1 MNSTVI
7 PFKTCT
13 CCGQEYSKA
22 EWNKL
27 ASLGN
32 MDFVEEIDGRASTL
46 VHITMK
52 NCSCGGTMSVEVEA
66 ESALADLG

>member
-1 MNSTVI
+1 MI

-27 ASLGN
+27 ASLGA
-32 MDFVEEIDGRASTL
+32 MKFEEENGDEITIDMR
-46 VHITMK
+46 
-52 NCSCGGTMSVEVEA
+52 NCECGGTMSAEVEA